1 LQIFST
7 GTLGEKKANVKLL
20 FTFALLSPS
29 SSALNVEVIYS
40 RPMASPSKLSASVIA
55 AAVVAI
61 LGGLFTLLSCS
72 AVFLMMLLVK
82 VPSTS
87 SELPP
92 SVRTFSLAA
101 QGFMIC
107 LSLFGIATGIGLI
120 YLRKWARIS
129 ILIWGG
135 FCAFFGVIGIPIA
148 FLMPFPQTPNVP
160 DLPAGSMQLF
170 RWILLMIYGVPLLI
184 GIWWLILFNRKS
196 VKAQFAGMAVS
207 ADLSLPREP
216 ACPIPIAVLA
226 WFYIASVLNLLF
238 LPLLPFHVPLMVFGY
253 VLPGSAGKI
262 VLIIASLAF
271 AIAGIGLLKL
281 KPWSY
286 SLTIGLQLFWLA
298 SGVVSALTPNYEAV
312 MDSYMKEV
320 QAAFHL
326 PETGASPFN
335 FVQHYGW
342 MMAGGLVFA
351 GAILGLLVYYRPR
364 FLEAASR
371 AAAAS

>member
-7 GTLGEKKANVKLL
+7 GTIGEKKANVKPL
-20 FTFALLSPS
+20 FTFALLSPA
-29 SSALNVEVIYS
+29 SSALSLEVIYRRS
-40 RPMASPSKLSASVIA
+40 MDSPSKLSASVIA

-61 LGGLFTLLSCS
+61 LASILLVVVCS
-72 AVFLMMLLVK
+72 IAFVGMLLIK
-82 VPSTS
+82 LPGTASA
-87 SELPP
+87 LPP
-92 SVRTFSLAA
+92 SVRTFGLAT

-107 LSLFGIATGIGLI
+107 LSLFGVATGIGLL

-148 FLMPFPQTPNVP
+148 FLMPFSQTPNAP
-160 DLPAGSMQLF
+160 DLPAASMQLF
-170 RWILLMIYGVPLLI
+170 RGILLIIYGLPLLT

-196 VKAQFAGMAVS
+196 VKAQFAGQGVS
-207 ADLSLPREP
+207 DDPGLPRKP
-216 ACPIPIAVLA
+216 ACPLPVAVLA

-262 VLIIASLAF
+262 LLIIASLVF
-271 AIAGIGLLKL
+271 GIAGIGLLKL

-286 SLTIGLQLFWLA
+286 SLTIGLQFFWLA
-298 SGVVSALTPNYEAV
+298 SGIVSALTPNYGAV

-320 QAAFHL
+320 QASFHL
-326 PETGASPFN
+326 PETDASAFN
-335 FVQHYGW
+335 FGQHYGW
-342 MMAGGLVFA
+342 IMVGGLVFA

-364 FLEAASR
+364 FLEASSR

>member
-1 LQIFST
+1 
-7 GTLGEKKANVKLL
+7 
-20 FTFALLSPS
+20 
-29 SSALNVEVIYS
+29 
-40 RPMASPSKLSASVIA
+40 MDSPSKLSASVIA

-61 LGGLFTLLSCS
+61 LAGILVVVVCS
-72 AVFLMMLLVK
+72 IAFVGMLLIK
-82 VPSTS
+82 LPGTA

-92 SVRTFSLAA
+92 SVRTFGLAT

-107 LSLFGIATGIGLI
+107 LSLFGVATGIGLL

-135 FCAFFGVIGIPIA
+135 FCAFFGVIGIPFA
-148 FLMPFPQTPNVP
+148 LLMPLSQTPNAP
-160 DLPAGSMQLF
+160 NLPAESMQLF
-170 RWILLMIYGVPLLI
+170 RGVLLIIYGIPLAI
-184 GIWWLILFNRKS
+184 GTWWLILFNRKS
-196 VKAQFAGMAVS
+196 VKAQFAGQGVS
-207 ADLSLPREP
+207 DDPGLPRKP
-216 ACPIPIAVLA
+216 ACPLPIAVLA

-262 VLIIASLAF
+262 ALMITSLAF
-271 AIAGIGLLKL
+271 GIAGIGLIKL

-298 SGVVSALTPNYEAV
+298 SSVVSALTPNYGAV

-335 FVQHYGW
+335 FAQHYGW

-351 GAILGLLVYYRPR
+351 GVILGLLVYYRPR

-371 AAAAS
+371 AAAS

>member
-7 GTLGEKKANVKLL
+7 GTIGEKKANVKPL
-20 FTFALLSPS
+20 FTFVLLSPA
-29 SSALNVEVIYS
+29 SSALSLEVIYRRS
-40 RPMASPSKLSASVIA
+40 MDSPSKLSASVIA

-61 LGGLFTLLSCS
+61 LASILLVVVCS
-72 AVFLMMLLVK
+72 IAFVGMLLIK
-82 VPSTS
+82 LPGTASA
-87 SELPP
+87 LPP
-92 SVRTFSLAA
+92 SVRTFGLAT

-107 LSLFGIATGIGLI
+107 LSLFGVATGIGLL

-148 FLMPFPQTPNVP
+148 FLMPFSQTPNAP
-160 DLPAGSMQLF
+160 DLPAASMQLF
-170 RWILLMIYGVPLLI
+170 RGILLIIYGMPLLI

-196 VKAQFAGMAVS
+196 VKGQFAGPGVS
-207 ADLSLPREP
+207 DDPGLPRKP
-216 ACPIPIAVLA
+216 ACPLPIAVLA
-226 WFYIASVLNLLF
+226 WFYVASVLNLLF

-262 VLIIASLAF
+262 LLIIASLAF
-271 AIAGIGLLKL
+271 GIAGIGLLKL

-298 SGVVSALTPNYEAV
+298 SGIVSALTPNYGAV

-320 QAAFHL
+320 QASFHL
-326 PETGASPFN
+326 PETNASAFN
-335 FVQHYGW
+335 FGQHYGW
-342 MMAGGLVFA
+342 IMVGGLVFA

-364 FLEAASR
+364 FLEASSR

>member
-7 GTLGEKKANVKLL
+7 GTIGEKKANVKPL
-20 FTFALLSPS
+20 FTFALLSPA
-29 SSALNVEVIYS
+29 SSALSLEVIYRRS
-40 RPMASPSKLSASVIA
+40 MDSPSKLSASVIA

-61 LGGLFTLLSCS
+61 LASILLVVVCS
-72 AVFLMMLLVK
+72 IAFVGMLLIK
-82 VPSTS
+82 LPGTASA
-87 SELPP
+87 LPP
-92 SVRTFSLAA
+92 SVRTFGLAT

-107 LSLFGIATGIGLI
+107 LSLFGVATGIGLL

-148 FLMPFPQTPNVP
+148 FLMPFSQTPNAP
-160 DLPAGSMQLF
+160 DLPAASMQLF
-170 RWILLMIYGVPLLI
+170 RGILLIIYGMPLLT

-196 VKAQFAGMAVS
+196 VKAQFAGQGVS
-207 ADLSLPREP
+207 DDPGLPRKP
-216 ACPIPIAVLA
+216 ACPLPVAVLA

-262 VLIIASLAF
+262 LLIIASLVF
-271 AIAGIGLLKL
+271 GIAGIGLLKL

-286 SLTIGLQLFWLA
+286 SLTIGLQFFWLA
-298 SGVVSALTPNYEAV
+298 SGIVSALTPNYGAV

-320 QAAFHL
+320 QASFHL
-326 PETGASPFN
+326 PETDASAFN
-335 FVQHYGW
+335 FGQHYGW
-342 MMAGGLVFA
+342 IMVGGLVFA

-364 FLEAASR
+364 FLEASSR